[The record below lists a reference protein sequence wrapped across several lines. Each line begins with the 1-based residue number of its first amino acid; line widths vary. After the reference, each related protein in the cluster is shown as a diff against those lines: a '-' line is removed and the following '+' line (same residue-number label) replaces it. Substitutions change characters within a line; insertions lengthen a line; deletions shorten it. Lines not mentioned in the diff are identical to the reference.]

1 MAVKRLTNINTENN
15 NTNIKNKRRIA
26 YGSIGEQLDEI
37 FKDIDAWKARIQA
50 IKNKYPKE

>member
-1 MAVKRLTNINTENN
+1 MAIKRLTNINTENN